1 MMGSAAK
8 SDDPADGAVG
18 AGAVVDAGAVVEGA
32 VDDETGKD
40 DVKRKFREALERK
53 QSKQADGAGAGEGG
67 EQSKV
72 HSAHGPA
79 HTQRQFRRKSGG

>member
-1 MMGSAAK
+1 MGSAAK
-8 SDDPADGAVG
+8 SDDSAGEVAG
-18 AGAVVDAGAVVEGA
+18 AGELVEGVVEGGA
-32 VDDETGKD
+32 GNDEAGPD

-53 QSKQADGAGAGEGG
+53 QSKQADGTVAGEGG
-67 EQSKV
+67 EHTKV